1 MRPYNEGSALR
12 AAAATGIP
20 TASVLAGLSP
30 ARKMEE
36 IVGRVSALDHAA
48 GGAGSL
54 RRRFLGK
61 ALHSS
66 TYQLNLSASYDLG
79 GARRGCVA
87 RVKGVLRVCRVFLS
101 VRNGSS

>member
-1 MRPYNEGSALR
+1 MTRRAISVRPYNEGSALR

-36 IVGRVSALDHAA
+36 IVGRVSALDAAA

-54 RRRFLGK
+54 RRRFMGRGTLAMVGDGINDAPALG
-61 ALHSS
+61 AADVGIAMATSLMS
-66 TYQLNLSASYDLG
+66 LLLIA
-79 GARRGCVA
+79 
-87 RVKGVLRVCRVFLS
+87 
-101 VRNGSS
+101 